1 MKISINYIMEN
12 LDLDIQN
19 YNLNDILKLFNL
31 NYNFTIDD
39 LKKSKRIVLKTHP
52 DKSGLDKKYF
62 LFFSKAYKMIYHI
75 HDFRNKEKQSDK
87 YSEHKYF
94 TDDMNEEEHKY
105 IIKNMNNKED
115 FHNWFNRLFEK
126 YYTRDDD
133 GYGDWLKSNDDIT
146 KMTNFNE
153 MTNNIDIIKKQ
164 QKERSIVK
172 HVDFEQ
178 NANLSCG
185 SSELYNTTN
194 NYTSTN
200 SFGSIQYNDLKQAFQ
215 ETLVPVTNDD
225 YNNKKKFST
234 IQELN
239 IYRKQNETKPLS
251 EEEVNIFM
259 KQKEEQ
265 QQEIST
271 QMAYNLIKQGEKNL
285 EKQKDFWSTLKL
297 IGNSK

>member
-1 MKISINYIMEN
+1 
-12 LDLDIQN
+12 
-19 YNLNDILKLFNL
+19 
-31 NYNFTIDD
+31 
-39 LKKSKRIVLKTHP
+39 
-52 DKSGLDKKYF
+52 
-62 LFFSKAYKMIYHI
+62 
-75 HDFRNKEKQSDK
+75 
-87 YSEHKYF
+87 
-94 TDDMNEEEHKY
+94 MNEEEHKY

-185 SSELYNTTN
+185 SSELYSTNN

-225 YNNKKKFST
+225 YNNKQKFST

-259 KQKEEQ
+259 KQKKEKK
-265 QQEIST
+265 QEISKR
-271 QMAYNLIKQGEKNL
+271 MP
-285 EKQKDFWSTLKL
+285 
-297 IGNSK
+297 

>member
-1 MKISINYIMEN
+1 MEN
-12 LDLDIQN
+12 LDLDIEN
-19 YNLNDILKLFNL
+19 YNLKDILELFNID
-31 NYNFTIDD
+31 YNFTVDD
-39 LKKSKRIVLKTHP
+39 LKRSKKIVLKTHP

-75 HDFRNKEKQSDK
+75 HDFRNKEKQSKNYGD
-87 YSEHKYF
+87 HKYF
-94 TDDMNEEEHKY
+94 TDNMNEEEHKL

-133 GYGDWLKSNDDIT
+133 GYGDWLKGNDDIIG
-146 KMTNFNE
+146 MSGGFNE
-153 MTNNIDIIKKQ
+153 MSNNIDKIKQQ
-164 QKERSIVK
+164 QKESSIIK
-172 HVDFEQ
+172 HIDFEQ

-185 SSELYNTTN
+185 STELYQTSN

-215 ETLVPVTNDD
+215 ETLVPVTNED
-225 YNNKKKFST
+225 YNNKQKFST

-251 EEEVNIFM
+251 EQEVEIYM
-259 KQKEEQ
+259 KNKEKKEH
-265 QQEIST
+265 EMST
-271 QMAYNLIKQGEKNL
+271 RMAYNLIKQGQQNE

>member
-1 MKISINYIMEN
+1 MKISIIYIMEN

-19 YNLNDILKLFNL
+19 YSLNDILELFNL
-31 NYNFTIDD
+31 DYNFTIED

-75 HDFRNKEKQSDK
+75 HDFRNKEKQSNN

-94 TDDMNEEEHKY
+94 TDDMNEEEHKH
-105 IIKNMNNKED
+105 IIKNMNNKEE
-115 FHNWFNRLFEK
+115 FHSWFNRLFEK

-133 GYGDWLKSNDDIT
+133 GYGDWLKSDDDII

-185 SSELYNTTN
+185 SSELYSTTN

-225 YNNKKKFST
+225 YNNKQKFST

-271 QMAYNLIKQGEKNL
+271 RMAYNLIRQGQENL
-285 EKQKDFWSTLKL
+285 EKQNDFWSTLKL

>member
-1 MKISINYIMEN
+1 MKISIIYIMEN

-19 YNLNDILKLFNL
+19 YSLNDILELFNL
-31 NYNFTIDD
+31 DYNFTIED

-75 HDFRNKEKQSDK
+75 HDFRNKEKQSNN

-94 TDDMNEEEHKY
+94 TDDINEEEHKH
-105 IIKNMNNKED
+105 IIKNMNNKEE
-115 FHNWFNRLFEK
+115 FHSWFNRLFEK

-133 GYGDWLKSNDDIT
+133 GYGDWLKSDDDII

-185 SSELYNTTN
+185 SSELYSTTN

-225 YNNKKKFST
+225 YNNKQKFST

-271 QMAYNLIKQGEKNL
+271 RMAYNLIRQGQENL
-285 EKQKDFWSTLKL
+285 EKQNDFWSTMKL

>member
-1 MKISINYIMEN
+1 MEN

-19 YNLNDILKLFNL
+19 YSLNDILELFNL
-31 NYNFTIDD
+31 NYNFTIED

-75 HDFRNKEKQSDK
+75 HDFRNKEKQSNN

-94 TDDMNEEEHKY
+94 TDDMNEEEHKH
-105 IIKNMNNKED
+105 IIKNMNNKEK
-115 FHNWFNRLFEK
+115 FHSWFNRLFEK
-126 YYTRDDD
+126 YYTRNEED

-153 MTNNIDIIKKQ
+153 MTNNIDIIKNQ

-185 SSELYNTTN
+185 SSELYSTNN

-225 YNNKKKFST
+225 YNNKQKFST

-239 IYRKQNETKPLS
+239 IYRKQSETKPLS

-271 QMAYNLIKQGEKNL
+271 RMAYNLIRQGEENL
-285 EKQKDFWSTLKL
+285 EKQNDFWSTLKL